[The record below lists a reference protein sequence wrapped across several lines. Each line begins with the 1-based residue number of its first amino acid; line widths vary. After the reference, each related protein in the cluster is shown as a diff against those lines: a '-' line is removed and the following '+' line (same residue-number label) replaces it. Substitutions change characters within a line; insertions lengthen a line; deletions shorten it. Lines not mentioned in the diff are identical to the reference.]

1 MVNAVSKLDATT
13 QDRIAGVVLYGNT
26 RNAQEG
32 GKIPVPTTKP
42 AGDTAEVT
50 GNLAETG
57 SSSSTPAIALAGGAA
72 VVLGAGAMFVVRR
85 RRNGDAA
92 A

>member
-1 MVNAVSKLDATT
+1 MQNNGPTRDP
-13 QDRIAGVVLYGNT
+13 IA
-26 RNAQEG
+26 EG
-32 GKIPVPTTKP
+32 P
-42 AGDTAEVT
+42 
-50 GNLAETG
+50 
-57 SSSSTPAIALAGGAA
+57 STPPYRGHSGFALAGGAA